1 MNIKEH
7 RRDSPENVP
16 SRLRLLDEHQV
27 VALGVCS
34 SVHTLRSWRHKG
46 RGPKF
51 IKVGGM
57 VRYRLSDVEL
67 FLDSLP
73 SGRAGVKVS
82 A

>member
-1 MNIKEH
+1 MNTKEH
-7 RRDSPENVP
+7 KRDSPAEVP
-16 SRLRLLDEHQV
+16 SRLQLLDENQV

-51 IKVGGM
+51 IKVGGTL
-57 VRYRLSDVEL
+57 VRYRLSDVEA
-67 FLDSLP
+67 FLNGDAS
-73 SGRAGVKVS
+73 VKVS